1 MKPLFSDGSP
11 QEATELTRRAFALQ
25 SVRTI
30 LAFSLVETLCRRELF
45 AENVS
50 PDLIKW
56 LNNVNELGASLK
68 RDGIEQTAW
77 QPQIETLFR
86 EVDLTELF
94 KFIDFDRIDRKAKP
108 PRRGAQ
114 SIRFKF
120 PQVAGTPDKLAFGQQ
135 IFVLK
140 KGRSVVP
147 HGHNNMA
154 TAFLILKG
162 DFQGK
167 HYDRLEDEKEHLIIK
182 PTIDRKFTPG
192 ECSSVSDYKDNVHWF
207 KALKEPA
214 YIFNIH
220 ILDVAPK
227 SEKRTG
233 RVYVDPDGEKI
244 ANGLIRARRI
254 NYARAHKLYG

>member
-1 MKPLFSDGSP
+1 MKSSFSIESP
-11 QEATELTRRAFALQ
+11 KEAPALTRRAFTLQ
-25 SVRTI
+25 SVRT
-30 LAFSLVETLCRRELF
+30 LLSFSLIETLCRQELF

-50 PDLIKW
+50 PEMIKW
-56 LNNVNELGASLK
+56 LNDVNELGAILK
-68 RDGIEQTAW
+68 QRDIEPTAW

-86 EVDLTELF
+86 QVDMTEIF

-108 PRRGAQ
+108 PKRGAQ
-114 SIRFKF
+114 SIRFKY
-120 PQVAGTPDKLAFGQQ
+120 PQIAGVPEKLAFGQQ
-135 IFVLK
+135 IFALR

-162 DFQGK
+162 EFQGK

-192 ECSSVSDYKDNVHWF
+192 DYSTVSDYKDNVHWF
-207 KALKEPA
+207 KALEEPA

-227 SEKRTG
+227 AKRRTG
-233 RVYVDPDGEKI
+233 RVYVDPNGEKI
-244 ANGLIRARRI
+244 ADGLIRARRI
-254 NYARAHKLYG
+254 NYERAHKLYG